1 MTRRTAAL
9 LAMLLLALTGCQ
21 SVVAG
26 APSPSTEITPAVA
39 FAPYV
44 DVSVKRPDLAQV
56 AAATGLK
63 HVTLAFALAGSGGC
77 NPMWG
82 GTLPAA
88 DPQLGATVAAFR
100 KAGGDVVVGTGG
112 AVGTYL
118 ENPCSTP
125 EELAGA
131 YAGLL
136 DAVGSQ
142 RLDVD
147 IEAPVDAARIAAALA
162 QLQRNRGT
170 AVTLTLPIDLAG
182 LTPAGLDLVR
192 KSVAAGVRLS
202 VNGMDMN
209 FRTGGDWGQAMVDAG
224 RATLDQLRSVYPDA
238 SEATQNRTLGLT
250 VMVGRNDA
258 GPVTTVADATKVLE
272 FARSRGLG
280 HVGIWSLGRDTGG
293 CPDAAKPAVDCSG
306 IAQADLEFTR
316 LLGGFAVSSG

>member
-1 MTRRTAAL
+1 MAGLRRAL
-9 LAMLLLALTGCQ
+9 LALLLLALTGCQ
-21 SVVAG
+21 SVVTG
-26 APSPSTEITPAVA
+26 SPSPSTEITPGVA

-63 HVTLAFALAGSGGC
+63 HVTLAFALAGPGGC

-82 GTLPAA
+82 GTVPAA
-88 DPQLGATVAAFR
+88 DPALGAAVDAFR

-118 ENPCSTP
+118 ENACGTADK
-125 EELAGA
+125 LAGA
-131 YAGLL
+131 YTGLL
-136 DAVGSQ
+136 DAVRAQ

-147 IEAPVDAARIAAALA
+147 IEAPVDATRIATALA
-162 QLQRNRGT
+162 QVQRSRGT

-192 KSVAAGVRLS
+192 KTVAAGVRLS

-224 RATLDQLRSVYPDA
+224 QATLDQMRSVYPDA
-238 SEATQNRTLGLT
+238 SEAVQNRTLGLT

-293 CPDAAKPAVDCSG
+293 CPDAVKPAVDCSG
-306 IAQADLEFTR
+306 IAQEDLAFTR
-316 LLGGFAVSSG
+316 LLGGFAAVSG